1 MPSKLRPRRPTGAFA
16 LRSIINVIV
25 PLLVLP
31 SAVFADDSGLQ
42 RCRGLADPTA
52 RLACYDAL
60 GSASSPEVQ
69 GHQRFGLK
77 APPSEAMQA
86 VESHIPGKFEGW
98 EPKSRIRFA
107 NGQVWQIADG
117 SRGAFQLIDPKVRVR
132 RGALGS
138 YYLEIEGHNTSPG
151 VKRVE

>member
-1 MPSKLRPRRPTGAFA
+1 M
-16 LRSIINVIV
+16 RSIISLIV
-25 PLLVLP
+25 PLLVVP

-60 GSASSPEVQ
+60 GSAPSADVQ
-69 GHQRFGLK
+69 GQRFGLK

-86 VESHIPGKFEGW
+86 VVSHIPGKFEGW
-98 EPKSRIRFA
+98 EPKSRIRLA
-107 NGQVWQIADG
+107 NGQVWQIVDG
-117 SRGAFQLIDPKVRVR
+117 SRGAFQLVDAKVRVR

-138 YYLEIEGHNTSPG
+138 YYLDIEGHNTSPG

>member
-1 MPSKLRPRRPTGAFA
+1 M
-16 LRSIINVIV
+16 RSIVKLIL
-25 PLLVLP
+25 PLLALP
-31 SAVFADDSGLQ
+31 SAVCADDTGLQ

-60 GSASSPEVQ
+60 GSASSPDAQ
-69 GHQRFGLK
+69 GQRFGLK
-77 APPSEAMQA
+77 APPSETMQA

-98 EPKSRIRFA
+98 EPKTRIRLA
-107 NGQVWQIADG
+107 NGQVWQIVDG
-117 SRGAFQLIDPKVRVR
+117 SRGAFQLVDAKVRVR

-138 YYLEIEGHNTSPG
+138 YYLDIEGHNGSPG